1 MEDWTD
7 IRERVASGKV
17 SKRAILRETG
27 MHWKTLK
34 KILTHSE
41 PPGYRLR
48 KARPKQKLG
57 PYQERIEQILKEDQL
72 LPRKQRHT
80 AKRVWERLKEAGFT
94 GGYTVVKEA
103 VQELTQRSQE
113 VFVPLAHPPHFS
125 TGVYSGRKTGGQRRL
140 SVAQERFV
148 QKMITDKTPD
158 PGCLVGS

>member
-1 MEDWTD
+1 MYRIMEDWTD
-7 IRERVASGKV
+7 MRERVASGKV

-34 KILTHSE
+34 KILTHTE

-57 PYQERIEQILKEDQL
+57 PYQERIDQILKEDQL

-80 AKRVWERLKEAGFT
+80 AKRIWERLKEAGFT

-103 VQELTQRSQE
+103 VREL
-113 VFVPLAHPPHFS
+113 LA
-125 TGVYSGRKTGGQRRL
+125 
-140 SVAQERFV
+140 AQ
-148 QKMITDKTPD
+148 
-158 PGCLVGS
+158 

>member
-1 MEDWTD
+1 
-7 IRERVASGKV
+7 
-17 SKRAILRETG
+17 

-48 KARPKQKLG
+48 QARPKQKLG

-103 VQELTQRSQE
+103 VRELTQRSQE

-125 TGVYSGRKTGGQRRL
+125 TGVYTCQSVESTSLRLVITRLHADRQSKGQPEIHRHQRRFRHAL
-140 SVAQERFV
+140 RAGLPVALP
-148 QKMITDKTPD
+148 IIP
-158 PGCLVGS
+158 